1 MIPRAGLTSFAI
13 ACLSLAGCAHGV
25 VSELPTAATPVV
37 RIQSLTITPVGGG
50 TIIAGLSAPI
60 TSSGPFPSTG
70 AVLGAF
76 AQYAD
81 GSGKYVEANWTSSD
95 RNVIAV
101 DGASL
106 SAIAR
111 GTATI
116 SASAEGK
123 TASETF
129 TVEPTMAGN
138 WVGTFVVDSCQ
149 AGGGSIYEYIC
160 MPPDPGRTP
169 GTMAVGATPPLT
181 LQITKSGNDLAAV
194 AQFVDMRG
202 TLAGSD
208 RGSNFLT
215 FKGDLTGSGRTITL
229 VYWDTRA
236 RTDLMEGTIGFEV
249 RIAGVSSFANVT
261 AHLGNVT
268 RR

>member
-1 MIPRAGLTSFAI
+1 MVCIG
-13 ACLSLAGCAHGV
+13 LAGCSHGV
-25 VSELPTAATPVV
+25 ISELPTAPAAVV

-76 AQYAD
+76 AQYTD

-101 DGASL
+101 DGTSL

-111 GTATI
+111 GSATI

-138 WVGTFVVDSCQ
+138 WAGTLVVDGCE
-149 AGGGSIYEYIC
+149 AGSGSMYEFIC

-169 GTMAVGATPPLT
+169 GLMARGATPPLT
-181 LQITKSGNDLAAV
+181 LQIAKSGTDLSAV
-194 AQFVDMRG
+194 AQFGELRG
-202 TLAGSD
+202 TLTGTD
-208 RGSNFLT
+208 RGSNYLT
-215 FKGDLTGSGRTITL
+215 FKGELTARPMTITM
-229 VYWDTRA
+229 VYWDARV
-236 RTDLMEGTIGFEV
+236 RTDLMEGSIAFEV
-249 RIAGVSSFANVT
+249 RIIGVPSFANVT

-268 RR
+268 RRN